1 MPGFTH
7 PQMQDF
13 AFLLVELHE
22 ILPGLILQSVE
33 VSQSGNTRIWYKTPH
48 SFVSS
53 INLLKVHSVLEYRLL
68 MKMLYST
75 GPRIKTS
82 NLPPTEFCTTD
93 NLLGLV
99 HSVFDSPHCA
109 LT

>member
-13 AFLLVELHE
+13 IFLLVKLHE
-22 ILPGLILQSVE
+22 IILGLILQSIE
-33 VSQSGNTRIWYKTPH
+33 VSQSGNTPSGVSVTPH

-53 INLLKVHSVLEYRLL
+53 INLLKVHSVLEYRFL

-75 GPRIKTS
+75 GLRSRTS
-82 NLPPTEFCTTD
+82 NLPPNEFCTT
-93 NLLGLV
+93 
-99 HSVFDSPHCA
+99 H
-109 LT
+109 